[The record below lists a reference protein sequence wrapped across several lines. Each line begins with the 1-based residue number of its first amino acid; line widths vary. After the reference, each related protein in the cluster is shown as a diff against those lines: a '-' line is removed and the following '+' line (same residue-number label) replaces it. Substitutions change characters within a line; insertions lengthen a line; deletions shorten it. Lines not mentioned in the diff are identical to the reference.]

1 MPGGTDRHAGA
12 RVPPHS
18 NPTILPFPFK
28 EVGVEFAL
36 SDEQRLWQDTVHDF
50 CEKEIR
56 PRAAELDAT
65 ASFNHEAL
73 PKLAALGLLG
83 LGIPE
88 EFDGTGT
95 DPLTAVLAIEELGWA
110 CGGTGLSV
118 AAHGGLCAESIAA
131 SGTAEQK
138 RRWLP
143 DLADGE
149 HGLGSL
155 ALTEPGAGS
164 DLAGGISTSAVLD
177 GDTWVINGHK
187 AWITNAS
194 LAPLVVCLCRT
205 DPDAGNRALSM
216 IVIPADAE
224 GVHIQPPEKKMGM
237 RASPTHAIDFEDV
250 HVPADHLL
258 GERGHGLHQTLRV
271 LDGGRIG
278 IGALAIG
285 VARAALEEAVRYAR
299 ERRTFDRVLASHQ
312 AIQFMLANADMRIEA
327 ARWLIYRAAW
337 LREQGR
343 PHTREAAIAKLHATE
358 TAEQVCRD
366 AIQVLGGYGY
376 SSEYPVERL
385 YRDARLLTI
394 GEGTSEVQRMVIA
407 KGLLDLH

>member
-1 MPGGTDRHAGA
+1 MD
-12 RVPPHS
+12 
-18 NPTILPFPFK
+18 
-28 EVGVEFAL
+28 FAL
-36 SDEQRLWQDTVHDF
+36 TDEQRLWQETVHDF

-56 PRAAELDAT
+56 PSAAALDAE
-65 ASFNHEAL
+65 ARFNHEAV

-88 EFDGTGT
+88 EFGGAGTEA
-95 DPLTAVLAIEELGWA
+95 LTAALAIEELGWA

-118 AAHGGLCAESIAA
+118 AAHGGLCAASITAF
-131 SGTAEQK
+131 GTDEQK

-164 DLAGGISTSAVLD
+164 DLAGGVQTRAVLD
-177 GDTWVINGHK
+177 GDTWVVTGHK

-194 LAPLVVCLCRT
+194 LAPLIVCLCRT
-205 DPDAGNRALSM
+205 DPDAGSRALSM
-216 IVIPADAE
+216 IVVPTDAE
-224 GVHIQPPEKKMGM
+224 GVHVHPHEKKMGM

-250 HVPADHLL
+250 RVPADHLL
-258 GERGHGLHQTLRV
+258 GKRGRGLHQTLKI

-278 IGALAIG
+278 IGALALG
-285 VARAALEEAVRYAR
+285 LGRAAMEAAVRYAS
-299 ERRTFDRVLASHQ
+299 ERQAFGGPLASHQ
-312 AIQFMLANADMRIEA
+312 AVQFMLADAATRLDA
-327 ARWLIYRAAW
+327 ARLLVHRAAW
-337 LREQGR
+337 LEDLGR
-343 PHTREAAIAKLHATE
+343 PCTREAAMGKLQATE
-358 TAEQVCRD
+358 TAERVCRD
-366 AIQVLGGYGY
+366 AIQIFGGYGY
-376 SSEYPVERL
+376 SSEYPVERM

-407 KGLLDLH
+407 RGLLDLA